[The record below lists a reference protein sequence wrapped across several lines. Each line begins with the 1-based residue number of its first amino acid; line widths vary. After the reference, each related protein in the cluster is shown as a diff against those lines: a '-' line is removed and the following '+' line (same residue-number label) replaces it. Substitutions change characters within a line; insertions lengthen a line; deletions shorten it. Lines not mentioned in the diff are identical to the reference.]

1 MKHFS
6 FLSILFL
13 CIGCQSVDTRSG
25 APIQPGADI
34 ASELAAIEE
43 TRSAFQTAIKEG
55 RYEDLANYLTADAKT
70 VGPATDGW
78 NEMRALGAERGRFPY
93 DSIIMHPLE
102 TRVVSDSIA
111 YDFGTSSV
119 YFTDKHGAPQE
130 LQNSFLVILKKDKDG
145 VWKLHREVASATVE

>member
-1 MKHFS
+1 MKTFP
-6 FLSILFL
+6 FLSLLLLL
-13 CIGCQSVDTRSG
+13 CMGCDPGTTRNE
-25 APIQPGADI
+25 PIQPGADI